1 MKKTY
6 SIFLFL
12 CLMFAGIGLLSC
24 SSDDDGDEGN
34 MGNEKPTLYIDG
46 IAYYTRHAS
55 SHDDFGVF
63 DREGSGHLYSTINA
77 WENPWSVSGVWAVTI
92 LLDGYSNVLDLH
104 EGQTLDADH
113 WTVRDFSRWPGVVD
127 SPIYCWDS
135 ISGSVTIVSITENE
149 IILKF
154 NKFVVHY
161 SDKNVTHTIDGT
173 VGLTLDPEHLN

>member
-1 MKKTY
+1 M
-6 SIFLFL
+6 
-12 CLMFAGIGLLSC
+12 
-24 SSDDDGDEGN
+24 
-34 MGNEKPTLYIDG
+34 
-46 IAYYTRHAS
+46 
-55 SHDDFGVF
+55 F

-135 ISGSVTIVSITENE
+135 ISGSVTIVSITTAE

-154 NKFVVHY
+154 NNFVVHY
-161 SDKNVTHTIDGT
+161 SNKNVTHTIDGT